1 MHHTPT
7 DPTRARRALT
17 ATLVTLLVTALGAPG
32 CGRPQTATPPTGD
45 GPPRLLVLS
54 STIGYIEPCGCTV
67 DLTLGG
73 IDRIAHLV
81 ATERAAGPTAV
92 LVVGPH
98 FFEKTPE
105 AHRVAQ
111 EEAKARLIAQSFA
124 HIGVDAVAPTATD
137 LALGA
142 DLYRALRQTFTAPDV
157 TANVPDG
164 AGALLDVGDVRVG
177 VLGLAAA
184 ETTPPG
190 GAATDPRA
198 AATAEA
204 ARLRAAGAH
213 VVVGLAALPRRDLR
227 RMSRKIEG
235 VDLWVLGDHPAE
247 EPLPSPLNHGY
258 LIEAGDRGRNIGRIV
273 LHDAAGPG
281 PLTDPLGDAE
291 RLRKKLDLQ
300 IKMKS
305 DMFARTGEASL
316 GEDIARLKAEL
327 AAADAPSETGKR
339 FVYTLMP
346 VTKEITPDPTV
357 ERWLAAYNDSLQAL
371 NLAHAGTVPPVPD
384 GEPTYVGDDV
394 CNDCHPEAYELW
406 KSTPHG
412 KAWQTLVD
420 ADKTFDAEC
429 VGCHVT
435 GWQKPGGTVLGNT
448 RELVNVG
455 CEVCHGP
462 SSKHVEYGGDEHFV
476 QREAPEAM
484 CVECHN
490 EHHSPK
496 FDYATY
502 LPEVLGP
509 GHRALE
515 PWRGTLDEG
524 ATPAP

>member
-184 ETTPPG
+184 ETTPP
-190 GAATDPRA
+190 DRKS
-198 AATAEA
+198 
-204 ARLRAAGAH
+204 
-213 VVVGLAALPRRDLR
+213 VV
-227 RMSRKIEG
+227 
-235 VDLWVLGDHPAE
+235 
-247 EPLPSPLNHGY
+247 
-258 LIEAGDRGRNIGRIV
+258 
-273 LHDAAGPG
+273 
-281 PLTDPLGDAE
+281 
-291 RLRKKLDLQ
+291 
-300 IKMKS
+300 
-305 DMFARTGEASL
+305 
-316 GEDIARLKAEL
+316 
-327 AAADAPSETGKR
+327 
-339 FVYTLMP
+339 
-346 VTKEITPDPTV
+346 
-357 ERWLAAYNDSLQAL
+357 
-371 NLAHAGTVPPVPD
+371 
-384 GEPTYVGDDV
+384 
-394 CNDCHPEAYELW
+394 
-406 KSTPHG
+406 
-412 KAWQTLVD
+412 
-420 ADKTFDAEC
+420 
-429 VGCHVT
+429 
-435 GWQKPGGTVLGNT
+435 
-448 RELVNVG
+448 
-455 CEVCHGP
+455 
-462 SSKHVEYGGDEHFV
+462 
-476 QREAPEAM
+476 
-484 CVECHN
+484 
-490 EHHSPK
+490 
-496 FDYATY
+496 
-502 LPEVLGP
+502 
-509 GHRALE
+509 
-515 PWRGTLDEG
+515 
-524 ATPAP
+524 